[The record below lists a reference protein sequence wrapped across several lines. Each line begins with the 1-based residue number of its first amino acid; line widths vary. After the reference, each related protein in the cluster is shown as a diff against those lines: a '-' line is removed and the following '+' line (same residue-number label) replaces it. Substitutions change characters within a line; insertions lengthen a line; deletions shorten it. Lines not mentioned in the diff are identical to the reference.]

1 MFAGHYSAL
10 KMLQQQ
16 QQQQQQHQPAHLMTV
31 TVSLAKVL

>member
-31 TVSLAKVL
+31 SLAKVL

>member
-16 QQQQQQHQPAHLMTV
+16 QQQQQQQHQPAHLMTV
-31 TVSLAKVL
+31 SLAKVL